1 MQQLK
6 DLTIISFPFHS
17 PSRSSSSTSAFPC
30 RLPEKMLW
38 GTEEK
43 EHPPFFKLKIKSW
56 KKGLLF
62 EGGEETGYCRHK
74 ASDEGLGKEMG
85 EEDMVLCV

>member
-30 RLPEKMLW
+30 RLPEKCS
-38 GTEEK
+38 GEQK
-43 EHPPFFKLKIKSW
+43 RKNSPPPFFKLEIKSW

-62 EGGEETGYCRHK
+62 KGGEETGCHRHK

-85 EEDMVLCV
+85 EEGVV